1 VRRFS
6 SFLVLVLALGL
17 ANVASAGLLTV
28 GYISYDVT
36 LPGSTA
42 EFDIVNLTG
51 PNSTP
56 FPDPTAP
63 IVTPVNLSSLSLTVD
78 FSDGSTVVYGSSY
91 FTLAPDGLS
100 FDGSVIP
107 IGGANPQPTDATL
120 TGTFSTTTV
129 TLNDGS
135 IQTISPT
142 FSATILPSSPPNLAD
157 GDLGIISATTT
168 TVSGVPEPGAVIL
181 LATAIA
187 LLFLGRRMNL
197 RGMLRKLMATV
208 SHAAIRAALIL
219 AVALL
224 APAANASVT
233 LTTWTAPSTGVAGV
247 DFVNLTGSGFPGG
260 QGTFPPAN
268 ATVTFALS
276 CGGAVVGSGTP
287 TSIIAVIGTE
297 YRVHVELPGALGNN
311 NYFAS
316 LSGTTSNGTHYAS
329 SNCSEVTVT
338 HTSTVL
344 GSCVPASSLGVIAP
358 VTGPAQVKA
367 IVPNGSWCCSYGTGI
382 EVVQLETGGGPTFTP
397 VTIPTSGDV
406 NSCAGNPATGEAVC
420 VDNNTGV
427 YHISSTNTVTTLT
440 SSANNRA
447 GFSGGSCENCGV
459 AVNAL
464 TNQAVITEGY
474 SPSPSNSALQALNLS
489 TNTFGTPFPLFQ
501 EVSENISIDPTRGY
515 VLSAN
520 EDSYYNL
527 IGFNSTGA
535 FTNEFNMYV
544 NNPALTLDSSTE
556 DCATGIALA
565 PGEFSNYFVLS
576 DLTQATFTPGTPGTW
591 TAPTSETAIIGS
603 YSAGLSGSAVAPGSS
618 HLAVVTGEF
627 GGSSFAI
634 LKLPSTSGT
643 GTPALVDYAYV
654 PCVNGMTAGY
664 DPHTVTAYVSPND
677 GNSYAVFANWSFNP
691 PNLLVANMAGIL
703 ALPRGTDGHTVN
715 GETGTGSCLDPAG
728 TVGSTVLRNVAN

>member
-1 VRRFS
+1 MRRLS
-6 SFLVLVLALGL
+6 IFLVFLLALGL
-17 ANVASAGLLTV
+17 ANIASAGLLTV

-36 LPGSTA
+36 APGSTA
-42 EFDIVNLTG
+42 QFDISNETG
-51 PNSTP
+51 PNSSA
-56 FPDPTAP
+56 FPDPTFP

-107 IGGANPQPTDATL
+107 IGGANPQPIDATL
-120 TGTFSTTTV
+120 TGTFSPTTV

-135 IQTISPT
+135 IQTISPSFT
-142 FSATILPSSPPNLAD
+142 ATILPSSPPNLAD
-157 GDLGIISATTT
+157 GDIGIISATTT

-181 LATAIA
+181 LATVIA
-187 LLFLGRRMNL
+187 LLFLPGRLNL
-197 RGMLRKLMATV
+197 RGMLRKLMTTLG
-208 SHAAIRAALIL
+208 HAAIPAALIL

-224 APAANASVT
+224 APAANASVS
-233 LTTWTAPSTGVAGV
+233 LNTWTSPSSGVAGV
-247 DFVNLTGSGFPGG
+247 DFVNLTGSGFPTG

-268 ATVTFALS
+268 ATVSFALS
-276 CGGAVVGSGTP
+276 CGGTVVATGTP
-287 TSIIAVIGTE
+287 TTITVVIGSS
-297 YRVHVELPGALGNN
+297 YRVHIELPGALGNN

-367 IVPNGSWCCSYGTGI
+367 IVPNGAWCCGTTGI
-382 EVVQLETGGGPTFTP
+382 EVVQLETGGQPPFTP
-397 VTIPTSGDV
+397 VSIPTTALV

-420 VDNNTGV
+420 VDNGTGV
-427 YHISSTNTVTTLT
+427 YHLDASNNVTKLT
-440 SSANNRA
+440 SSANSYA

-489 TNTFGTPFPLFQ
+489 TNTFGTPFPLHQ

-527 IGFNSTGA
+527 IGFNTTGA
-535 FTNEFNMYV
+535 FTTEYNMGV
-544 NNPALTLDSSTE
+544 FSPSAEWDSSTE
-556 DCATGIALA
+556 DCATGIALT
-565 PGEFSNYFVLS
+565 PGEFTNYVTLS

-643 GTPALVDYAYV
+643 GTPAIVDYAYV
-654 PCVNGMTAGY
+654 PCVVGMYAGY

-677 GNSYAVFANWSFNP
+677 GNSYTVFANWSYSP
-691 PNLLVANMAGIL
+691 PNLLVANMAAIL
-703 ALPRGTDGHTVN
+703 ALPRAGDGHTVI
-715 GETGTGSCLDPAG
+715 GDSGSCLDPAG
-728 TVGSTVLRNVAN
+728 TVGSTVLRNVVN